1 MAGEA
6 GELKARL
13 DLLTANFEASV
24 KRMET
29 VMNKFGKTTS
39 KAVGKDTVDATKKA
53 RKQISNFVWTATSGI
68 KAVSRVVYGILIS
81 QTFYRLVRVIQDA
94 TRQLTNFSL
103 QLERSAIAFKYLLGG
118 TERLAKSMMAAIEDL
133 AALTPYTY
141 ETAENAARTLLALGF
156 MPEQILPVLRLM
168 SDLSAATGG
177 EAEQMESLSYAF
189 GKVMAMG
196 KMTTRE
202 LRLFVSARIPIY
214 QILREQLGLTEKDF
228 ERLRISADVALPAII
243 RGIMKYKGAS
253 EEMEKTT
260 SGLISSIQDYTLFI
274 VKDMLQG
281 IFEAF
286 RGVLTRV
293 RRFLQ
298 ILRETYKAEGFAGV
312 IKLLFPLE
320 LRQTVVILIESFKK
334 LGIAIARLV
343 KSLGPVLKTALG
355 FFAKM
360 LVYILPPLVTLI
372 DLISGLAQRAFRS
385 SRALKLLVAVI
396 GTLWIATIVAGFIGM
411 LQRAIW
417 GLGIAAGVSKLLHGL
432 AVAIRAVYIAA
443 STHPIAAIITVIAGA
458 IVYLAMTSEWGTR
471 MLDKFQGAIARFF
484 GIRTSIDAITTT
496 VEEGA
501 DAFADYELSMEDM
514 IKSFADLGE
523 GVEET
528 GDEIKKFLASFDEV
542 YTIPDK
548 VDKALGEVDF
558 EPFVP
563 EFPTVVRPAFLE
575 WITQDIPIA
584 IQEVETAWDR
594 FKDWFKKW
602 IIDFGFIAI
611 PLDWL
616 WNLLFGETV
625 TETWRRLR
633 RWVLDLPIWD
643 KEWWANLWE
652 KVAGWFEQ
660 LKWLD
665 KEWWKEKWA
674 VVSEWFE
681 GLKIFDADWWRG
693 MWDDTG
699 ISQWSVWKKSFW
711 EGLWS
716 DTSEWFD
723 NLKIFN
729 VDWWRDIWDDTGIA
743 KWSIWDKTWW
753 EGLWK
758 DAFKW
763 FSDLKIFDA
772 DWWRDVWDATGIQ
785 DWSIWDKEWWKD
797 LWSDVS
803 DWFDELPD
811 EFIGVWEDIKE
822 GLKGPINGIID
833 ILNDLIK
840 GFGEVVNFIVEGLN
854 ELGTVRNPFTG
865 TEYSLGEFNK
875 ITMPE
880 ISKLEYGGIINKEQ
894 IVKVVERGVPEAVT
908 PLTVEALRPWA
919 KAIVAEMQMAGGYGE
934 PAPTPVYVGTLIA
947 DDAGLRELE
956 RRQYVIREA
965 EKARRGE

>member
-1 MAGEA
+1 MAGEV
-6 GELKARL
+6 GDLKSRL
-13 DLLTANFEASV
+13 VLLTASLEASV
-24 KRMET
+24 KRAET
-29 VMNKFGKTTS
+29 VMTRFGATTS
-39 KAVGKDTVDATKKA
+39 KAVGKDTVAATKKA
-53 RKQISNFVWTATSGI
+53 RQQISNFVWTATSGI

-118 TERLAKSMMAAIEDL
+118 TEKLAKGMMAAIEDL

-141 ETAENAARTLLALGF
+141 QTAENAARTLLALGF
-156 MPEQILPVLRLM
+156 MPKQILPTLRLM

-177 EAEQMESLSYAF
+177 EADQMESLAYAF

-228 ERLRISADVALPAII
+228 EKLRISADVALPAII

-274 VKDMLQG
+274 AKDMLQG

-286 RGVLTRV
+286 RGVLTRI

-298 ILRETYKAEGFAGV
+298 ILREVYKKEGFAGV

-320 LRQTVVILIESFKK
+320 MRQTVIILIDSFKK
-334 LGIAIARLV
+334 LGIAIVGLI
-343 KSLGPVLKTALG
+343 KSLGPMLRTALE

-360 LVYILPPLVTLI
+360 LVYILPPLINLI
-372 DLISGLAQRAFRS
+372 ELISDLAQRASRS
-385 SRALKLLVAVI
+385 SRAIKLLVAVI
-396 GTLWIATIVAGFIGM
+396 GTLWIATIVAGFVGM
-411 LQRAIW
+411 LQKAIF

-432 AVAIRAVYIAA
+432 AAAIRAVYVAA
-443 STHPIAAIITVIAGA
+443 SSHPIAAIITVIAGA

-471 MLDKFQGAIARFF
+471 MLDRFQGAIARFF

-514 IKSFADLGE
+514 IRSFSDMGDE
-523 GVEET
+523 VEET

-548 VDKALGEVDF
+548 VDKALGKIDF
-558 EPFVP
+558 EPFLP
-563 EFPTVVRPAFLE
+563 EFPIVPEAQPWEIAQIV
-575 WITQDIPIA
+575 PIA
-584 IQEVETAWDR
+584 MEEVETAWDR

-633 RWVLDLPIWD
+633 KWVLDLPIWD
-643 KEWWANLWE
+643 KEWWANLWD

-665 KEWWKEKWA
+665 KEWWKEKWS

-681 GLKIFDADWWRG
+681 GLKVFDADWWRD

-699 ISQWSVWKKSFW
+699 IPKWSVWKKSFW

-716 DTSEWFD
+716 DTSGWFD
-723 NLKIFN
+723 DLKIFN
-729 VDWWRDIWDDTGIA
+729 ADWWRDIWDDTGIP

-772 DWWRDVWDATGIQ
+772 DWWKDMMDYTGIK
-785 DWSIWDKEWWKD
+785 DWKIWDKEWWKD

-803 DWFDELPD
+803 DWLGELPD
-811 EFIGVWEDIKE
+811 EFIRVWEDIKE
-822 GLKGPINGIID
+822 GLKKPLNGIID
-833 ILNDLIK
+833 LLNDLLK
-840 GFGEVVNFIVEGLN
+840 GFGEVVNFIVDGIN
-854 ELGTVRNPFTG
+854 KLGTLRKPLTG
-865 TEYSLGEFNK
+865 TEYSLGKLDK
-875 ITMPE
+875 ITVPE
-880 ISKLEYGGIINKEQ
+880 ISKLEHGGIINREQ

-934 PAPTPVYVGTLIA
+934 PSPTPIYVGTLIA

-965 EKARRGE
+965 EKARRGI